1 MFDSPSLPIGEV
13 ARRARVAPSTIRYY
27 ERIGL
32 LPKPERESGQRRYD
46 DVVVRRLEMIGVA
59 QNAGFSLRQI
69 SELMPSFDGDA
80 EMGALIH
87 TLAEERLG
95 EVEEL
100 LARTEVMKRW
110 LEAATGCDCS
120 SPDECALFEPAE
132 AGDALR
138 LVQVEGGCRKTT
150 A

>member
-13 ARRARVAPSTIRYY
+13 ARRAHVATSAIRYY

-59 QNAGFSLRQI
+59 QNAGFSLHQI
-69 SELMPSFDGDA
+69 SALMPSFEGDA
-80 EMGALIH
+80 DMGALMH
-87 TLAEERLG
+87 TLAEDKLG

-100 LARTEVMKRW
+100 LARAEVMKRW
-110 LEAATGCDCS
+110 LVVASDCHCA

-132 AGDALR
+132 GADALR
-138 LVQVEGGCRKTT
+138 LVRVEGGCRK

>member
-13 ARRARVAPSTIRYY
+13 ARRAEVAPSTIRYY

-59 QNAGFSLRQI
+59 QDAGFSLHQI
-69 SELMPSFDGDA
+69 SELMPSFEGDA
-80 EMGALIH
+80 DMGTLMH
-87 TLAEERLG
+87 TLAEEKLG

-100 LARTEVMKRW
+100 LARTEAMKRW
-110 LEAATGCDCS
+110 LETATGCDCS
-120 SPDECALFEPAE
+120 SPEECTLFEPAA

-138 LVQVEGGCRKTT
+138 LVRVEGGCRKP
-150 A
+150 AS